1 MSSQPTTLLTP
12 DEYLERERKAERKSE
27 YFQGEM
33 FLMAGAS
40 RWHGL
45 IVTNLVGEL
54 HGQLKA
60 RPCEV
65 YSSDMRIRV
74 SPSGLYTYPDVMV
87 VCGEVQFA
95 DDQKDTLLNPNLIV
109 EVLSDSTR
117 DYDRGRKFQHYRAL
131 PSLREYLTIAQDAPH
146 VEHWTRQPEDRWL
159 LTEFS
164 DLSQSVQLTSVSC
177 VLSLTEVY
185 DKVKW
190 ASAGS

>member
-1 MSSQPTTLLTP
+1 MSSQISPT
-12 DEYLERERKAERKSE
+12 EYLELERKAEYKSE

-33 FLMAGAS
+33 FAMPGAS

-54 HGQLKA
+54 RQQLKA
-60 RPCEV
+60 RPCIACANNL
-65 YSSDMRIRV
+65 RIRV
-74 SPSGLYTYPDVMV
+74 SPNGLYTYPDVLV
-87 VCGEVQFA
+87 ICGDAQFA
-95 DDQKDTLLNPNLIV
+95 DDQEDTVLNPILII

-117 DYDRGRKFQHYRAL
+117 DYDRGEKFQHYRTL
-131 PSLREYLTIAQDAPH
+131 PSLREYLTIAQHAPH
-146 VEHWTRQPEDRWL
+146 IEHCIRQPEDRWL

-164 DLSQSVQLTSVSC
+164 DLSQNIQLASIGC

-190 ASAGS
+190 DA